1 MPELSIWVI
10 ANKFTL
16 TLLARRPSINAR
28 SRLRKAG
35 EDSIS
40 TRPDRYTRAPSLFS
54 TMLMPSLPPHW
65 LLLLCKGNLSFQ
77 RSKGFSAESSPNP
90 AQPQE
95 PLEWYWQMYGQNE
108 EVVIPRSSSIWPR
121 VASSMSTDDD

>member
-10 ANKFTL
+10 ANKSTL

-54 TMLMPSLPPHW
+54 TMLMPRVPPLW
-65 LLLLCKGNLSFQ
+65 VLLLCKGNLSF
-77 RSKGFSAESSPNP
+77 RTFKGFLYGNLHRIQLDRKNLAVVLANRWPQQGSCNSKLVKHLGKGGPEC
-90 AQPQE
+90 AQ
-95 PLEWYWQMYGQNE
+95 GQ
-108 EVVIPRSSSIWPR
+108 
-121 VASSMSTDDD
+121 